1 MKNRYGKM
9 EDLAHDDHKL
19 HACEAPYF
27 ITLFKKKSGFT
38 PTQFLQLNIKES
50 EEWLQG
56 EITE

>member
-1 MKNRYGKM
+1 M